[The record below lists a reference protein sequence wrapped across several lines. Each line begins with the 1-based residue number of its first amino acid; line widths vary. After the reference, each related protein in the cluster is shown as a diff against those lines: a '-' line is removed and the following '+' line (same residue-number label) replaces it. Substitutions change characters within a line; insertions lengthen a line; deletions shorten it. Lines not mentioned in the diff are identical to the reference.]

1 MYYGINESLSRE
13 ENLKLAE
20 VYDTKAKELLAR
32 FDAIVKEANKEFPGR
47 TFGLSKSKLAKHQS
61 PNEAYSRVVNAARTL
76 NHVRGIY
83 ATRERLEKEKQEKE
97 ANLARLKEA
106 EQIVSNLANEAI
118 AYCIVNGKIFG
129 ACGFTIENAISIA
142 NDIAFQKEVERQ
154 EAEIGDEYI
163 DFSGQNCDDPCEGW
177 NPQHHRCQCGNRRV
191 SWSEGYE
198 CNFKDMTIYA
208 EAY

>member
-1 MYYGINESLSRE
+1 MYYRINESLSKE

-20 VYDTKAKELLAR
+20 TYDNKAKDLLAR
-32 FDAIVKEANKEFPGR
+32 FNAIVNEANKEFPGS
-47 TFGLSKSKLAKHQS
+47 TFGLSKAKLTKHRS
-61 PNEAYSRVVNAARTL
+61 PNEAYERVVNAARILYNVKST
-76 NHVRGIY
+76 Y
-83 ATRERLEKEKQEKE
+83 ETRERLEKEKQEKE
-97 ANLARLKEA
+97 AKLARLKEA

-118 AYCIVNGKIFG
+118 AYCIANGKVFG
-129 ACGFTIENAISIA
+129 DGGFTIENAISIA